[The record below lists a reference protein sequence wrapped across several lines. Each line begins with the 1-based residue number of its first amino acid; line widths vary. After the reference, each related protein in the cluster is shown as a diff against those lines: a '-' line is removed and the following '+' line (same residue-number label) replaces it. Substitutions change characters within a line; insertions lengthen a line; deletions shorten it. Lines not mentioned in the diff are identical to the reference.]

1 MNVNGQEVETPM
13 LDKLQSVQVET
24 EAIAQFLEWLRDTKK
39 LFLAEYNE
47 GLFYPYLT
55 IAHMDIHGLL
65 SEYFELDMQKAGE
78 EQRTILE
85 AVRLRQEEGE

>member
-1 MNVNGQEVETPM
+1 MQVNGREVETPM

-47 GLFYPYLT
+47 GLFYPYLS
-55 IAHMDIHGLL
+55 IVRMDIHGLL
-65 SEYFELDMQKAGE
+65 GEYFELNMQKAGE
-78 EQRTILE
+78 EQRAILE
-85 AVRLRQEEGE
+85 AVRLRQEK